1 MSVQVLR
8 IRFPVLSVAISV
20 ERPRRLREGRPRAR
34 VASESAFD
42 RLAQR
47 SHPTTGTSPNLIKL
61 QM

>member
-8 IRFPVLSVAISV
+8 IRFPALSVAISV
-20 ERPRRLREGRPRAR
+20 ERPRRRREGRPR
-34 VASESAFD
+34 VSVPSESALA

-47 SHPTTGTSPNLIKL
+47 SRPSAGTAPNLIKL

>member
-8 IRFPVLSVAISV
+8 IRFPVLSVAISL
-20 ERPRRLREGRPRAR
+20 ERPRRRREGRPRAG
-34 VASESAFD
+34 VPSEGAFD

-47 SHPTTGTSPNLIKL
+47 SCPITGTLPNLIKL